1 VLENAARK
9 MWGGQSWQMPQGFGQ
24 SPCNPIND
32 AHRIGANFR
41 PARDPVM

>member
-1 VLENAARK
+1 
-9 MWGGQSWQMPQGFGQ
+9 MPQGFGQ